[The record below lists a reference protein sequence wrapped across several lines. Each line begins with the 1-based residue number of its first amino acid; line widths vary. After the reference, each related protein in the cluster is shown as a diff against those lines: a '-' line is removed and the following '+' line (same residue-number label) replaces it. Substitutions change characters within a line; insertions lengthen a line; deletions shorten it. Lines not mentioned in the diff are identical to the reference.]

1 MLVINYILFVS
12 GALCY
17 LTQTNLSLSVS
28 IAPNYVVLV
37 EGGCVVTRFKWQD
50 KVPDNIF
57 DFLCPPPKPM
67 LTCLERYDT
76 IVHSNTQFSQWA
88 LCRWKPDAWKGTSWN
103 GAGLATLTLERHA
116 PCSVPRW
123 FVEGQKPPQ
132 CTGRYLLV
140 LAEPKSWLPLLGW
153 EQQSHSWWW

>member
-1 MLVINYILFVS
+1 MLSFVCALHSQCLLSITSCLFRVLCVTLLKLTCRFLSASLQIMLFWWKGAVS
-12 GALCY
+12 LLGSSGKIRSQTTS
-17 LTQTNLSLSVS
+17 LTSY
-28 IAPNYVVLV
+28 A
-37 EGGCVVTRFKWQD
+37 
-50 KVPDNIF
+50 
-57 DFLCPPPKPM
+57 PPPKPM

-140 LAEPKSWLPLLGW
+140 LAEPKT
-153 EQQSHSWWW
+153 